1 MPISAHISSIFA
13 VLNRFA
19 APLLGGDYLIPGIE
33 SPLWRTLDVP
43 ESTRRS
49 ILQRISQ
56 IPTEKRSQPIT
67 WGSDN
72 TIWVGRHKISARPRD
87 VAILESRWL
96 LEDTERKGLE
106 IARLLALYSRRI
118 SSIWRI

>member
-1 MPISAHISSIFA
+1 M
-13 VLNRFA
+13 LNRFA